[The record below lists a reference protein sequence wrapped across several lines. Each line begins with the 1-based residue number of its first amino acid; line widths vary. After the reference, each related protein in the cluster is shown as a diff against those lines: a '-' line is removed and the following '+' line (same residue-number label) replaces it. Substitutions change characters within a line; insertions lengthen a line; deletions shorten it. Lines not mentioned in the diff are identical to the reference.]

1 MESVSE
7 HATEV
12 AKESWPSQRSKV
24 LKDRDSKS
32 KSESRF
38 TKVQKHYEYNRHAK
52 VRAQIS
58 EFIVVSIVQSNCSCN
73 YGFQR
78 QGLYARRVK
87 KLGRMEPRQAEA
99 LSRKAQGCSTAAPGK
114 GRPVQSEMEIQRI
127 IQSTMGFY
135 VRIYFF
141 QDQRPSQRRVLHLQP
156 KLEEKMKTFKVACEN
171 RESGSRLKEE
181 APKCSEKV

>member
-1 MESVSE
+1 MWYVEWT
-7 HATEV
+7 A
-12 AKESWPSQRSKV
+12 Q
-24 LKDRDSKS
+24 
-32 KSESRF
+32 F
-38 TKVQKHYEYNRHAK
+38 IRHVYIHNGRIRHFYVFLFWNAG
-52 VRAQIS
+52 IS
-58 EFIVVSIVQSNCSCN
+58 FERIGDWDKVVSIVQLNCSCN

-78 QGLYARRVK
+78 QGVYARRVK
-87 KLGRMEPRQAEA
+87 KLGSMEPRQAEA
-99 LSRKAQGCSTAAPGK
+99 LSRKAQGRSTAAPAK

-141 QDQRPSQRRVLHLQP
+141 SGPTTFTTTSSTPTTKVGRKNV
-156 KLEEKMKTFKVACEN
+156 KVKKTFEVACEN